1 MVSHPLIQK
10 ALVCGSV
17 VSIATS
23 EWLVPGEREG
33 SQETNRKEGCKENGG
48 GLAMYIDK
56 GTVTSSGS
64 SC

>member
-1 MVSHPLIQK
+1 MCASYILVWHNYYTCFCVNSNCVPTANQK

-33 SQETNRKEGCKENGG
+33 LLSGDKQEGRE
-48 GLAMYIDK
+48 
-56 GTVTSSGS
+56 
-64 SC
+64 